1 MTRRTSLNSRL
12 IRSSIAL
19 MLLAVVAAPATAV
32 ALAAPGTAL
41 IGFDM
46 WLWMAVGMVGLLLV
60 AWAFPA

>member
-46 WLWMAVGMVGLLLV
+46 WLWMTVGVVGLLLV
-60 AWAFPA
+60 AWAFPS

>member
-1 MTRRTSLNSRL
+1 MTRHTSPNSRL
-12 IRSSIAL
+12 VRFSIAL

-46 WLWMAVGMVGLLLV
+46 WLWMVIGVVGLLLT
-60 AWAFPA
+60 AWASPA